1 MWKSDSEGEATGN
14 TSSDN
19 EEARKKIDKKLTP
32 QRIEG
37 PEGVQKNMEEDKDLA
52 SLLTEQ
58 RKSFQDMAKTLEK
71 VMKDFNKGRE
81 ELEKKV
87 EEEVKEVT
95 RRITGMEDSW
105 KRKEEQVLRRV
116 EEMLIRAEEKE
127 KDVERRMGKEK
138 KEWIAEV
145 VMEVEKKLEQTKGE
159 KEPRSKQGEK
169 AEASDQN
176 IRREMDVIKRKLE
189 RQERKERKNNIVIR
203 GLKYKKAEAKEEI
216 EKFIEDKFKISNG
229 VKTVEA
235 IGRDQESKVTIVQL
249 VDWET
254 KQKIMTGKSRNRL
267 EEVYIDHD
275 LTGEERD
282 VQRRLREIAR
292 TQRAQGK
299 EVRVRYRKI
308 GIEGKW
314 YDWNEERAE
323 IVERKFF
330 QK

>member
-1 MWKSDSEGEATGN
+1 MSKGEKATGEETCKAKETENTPRIEKRKRGRPPAEEVRLRESYYNRKIKDMWKSDSEGQATGN

-19 EEARKKIDKKLTP
+19 EEARKKMDKKLTP

-95 RRITGMEDSW
+95 GRIKGMEDSW

-189 RQERKERKNNIVIR
+189 QQERKERKNNIVIR

-254 KQKIMTGKSRNRL
+254 KQKIMTGKSMRR
-267 EEVYIDHD
+267 
-275 LTGEERD
+275 G
-282 VQRRLREIAR
+282 QR
-292 TQRAQGK
+292 
-299 EVRVRYRKI
+299 Y
-308 GIEGKW
+308 
-314 YDWNEERAE
+314 
-323 IVERKFF
+323 
-330 QK
+330 